1 MTSDI
6 ICLNWISKLPKST
19 SMVMKIITLF
29 TLLSLLITTPGIGT
43 QQDSLSGLVLDYDS
57 GEPVPGAHVY
67 FSGHQ
72 NGTVTGPDG
81 TFDMTVPAGDNT
93 LVISH
98 IGYRDSILDIDNTG
112 NNLSLTIHL
121 QPLQVQSDDIIITAG
136 RVQMHYS
143 GIYSNS
149 KTRTVEDHMS
159 SISGLDMVTRANF
172 GKDPV
177 IRGLRDGRVNVL
189 IDGMRLTPAC
199 VDGMDPATA
208 YVEADNLQSI
218 EISRGQEAY
227 PLASTAPGGA
237 VNFTMAQPALNTGL
251 RASIETGYHSVSNQQ
266 MGQGAFVYG
275 GESLAVRISGTYRN
289 AGDLRT
295 GEGRRIGDSGLEK
308 GNIFTSVLYKP
319 AENHQFNLRYIGDF
333 AGKIGYPMLLM
344 DTRRADAHIA
354 GLRHTWTNPSNRIN
368 SIESNLYINRVEH
381 WMDDYDRDV
390 TKRDVMKNMYM
401 PMYGETLTAG
411 LTSELNASKN
421 SHFLNLKFEAFSI
434 DAFADML
441 MEHVNPEIRD
451 MYLVNLGDVSQRNA
465 SISAAYQYFAGNGW
479 ILGGNVQAELGT
491 NRLAE
496 ESALNTYRAEYPEL
510 ENLEP
515 TDIVYSIGLSA
526 EKEITERFQT
536 GLRISDGYR
545 LPDHM
550 ERYGYYVYQPL
561 DGFFYH
567 GNPGLRTERS
577 SQAELFFTYGNERT
591 RLSGNTSFWVNRMDN
606 YIAGNR
612 YDDLFKQYGNMGL
625 AVLTGFETDVNVQIT
640 GRWTSG
646 ASVSYVFGQHNKL
659 DEPLPMIPPLKGTLF
674 LQRQSD
680 IVSLESHL
688 RWAASQNRI
697 AEQNSLETRTGG
709 YALWDLFASTR
720 ITQNLTLQTGFE
732 NLLNTFYTDHLSV
745 NSMPGAGR
753 NIYVSLR
760 VVL

>member
-1 MTSDI
+1 
-6 ICLNWISKLPKST
+6 
-19 SMVMKIITLF
+19 MKILHIFIVLF
-29 TLLSLLITTPGIGT
+29 FFTVSAVFGSDDKIINGT
-43 QQDSLSGLVLDYDS
+43 VLDSES
-57 GEPVPGAHVY
+57 GEPVPGAHLY
-67 FSGHQ
+67 FLGYQ

-81 TFDMTVPAGDNT
+81 TFDIAVPAGVNI

-98 IGYRDSILDIDNTG
+98 IGYRDSFLDISDAGFHST
-112 NNLSLTIHL
+112 LTVYL
-121 QPLQVQSDDIIITAG
+121 QPLQIQSDDIIITAG
-136 RVQMHYS
+136 RMQMHYS

-149 KTRTVEDHMS
+149 KTRAVEDHMT

-172 GKDPV
+172 AKDPV

-227 PLASTAPGGA
+227 PLSSTAPGGA
-237 VNFTMAQPALNTGL
+237 VNFTMAQPILNTGFTG
-251 RASIETGYHSVSNQQ
+251 SIETGYHTVSDQQ
-266 MGQGAFVYG
+266 MGQAAFAYG
-275 GESLAVRISGTYRN
+275 GENLAVRISGTYRN

-295 GEGRRIGDSGLEK
+295 GNGTRIGDSGLEK

-354 GLRHTWTNPSNRIN
+354 GLRHTWSNPSNRIN
-368 SIESNLYINRVEH
+368 SLTSNLYINRVEH
-381 WMDDYDRDV
+381 WMDDFDRDV

-411 LTSELNASKN
+411 LTSELNASIN

-479 ILGGNVQAELGT
+479 ILGGNVQAELGS
-491 NRLAE
+491 NRLEE
-496 ESALNTYRAEYPEL
+496 ESAVNTYRAEYPGL
-510 ENLEP
+510 GNLEP
-515 TDIVYSIGLSA
+515 TDAVYSIGLSA

-536 GLRISDGYR
+536 GVRISDGYR

-567 GNPGLRTERS
+567 GNPGLKTERS
-577 SQAELFFTYGNERT
+577 SQAELFVTFGNERT

-612 YDDLFKQYGNMGL
+612 FDDLFKRYENMGV
-625 AVLTGFETDVNVQIT
+625 AVLTGFETDLNVQIT

-646 ASVSYVFGQHNKL
+646 ASVSYVLGQHNKL

-674 LQRQSD
+674 IQRQSD
-680 IVSLESHL
+680 NVSVESRL

-720 ITQNLTLQTGFE
+720 ITESLSLQAGFE
-732 NLLNTFYTDHLSV
+732 NVLNTFYTDHLSV

-760 VVL
+760 IAL

>member
-1 MTSDI
+1 
-6 ICLNWISKLPKST
+6 
-19 SMVMKIITLF
+19 MKIITLF
-29 TLLSLLITTPGIGT
+29 TLLSLIITTAGFTSQPDTI
-43 QQDSLSGLVLDYDS
+43 SGVVLDSES

-67 FSGHQ
+67 YPGHQ

-81 TFDMTVPAGDNT
+81 FFEISVRNGVNT
-93 LVISH
+93 LAISH
-98 IGYRDSILDIDNTG
+98 IGYRDSFLDISDTG
-112 NNLSLTIHL
+112 YHSSLTIKLH
-121 QPLQVQSDDIIITAG
+121 PLQVQSDDIIITAG
-136 RVQMHYS
+136 RMQMNYS

-149 KTRTVEDHMS
+149 KTRAVEDHMA

-172 GKDPV
+172 AKDPV

-208 YVEADNLQSI
+208 YVEADNLKSI

-237 VNFTMAQPALNTGL
+237 VNFAMAQPRLNTGFTGN
-251 RASIETGYHSVSNQQ
+251 IETGYHSVSEQQ
-266 MGQGAFVYG
+266 MGQAAFAHG
-275 GESLAVRISGTYRN
+275 GENLAFRISGTYRK

-295 GEGRRIGDSGLEK
+295 GDGTRIVDSGLEK
-308 GNIFTSVLYKP
+308 GNIFSSVLYRP
-319 AENHQFNLRYIGDF
+319 TENHQFNLRYIGDF

-354 GLRHTWTNPSNRIN
+354 GLKHTWTNPSNRIN
-368 SIESNLYINRVEH
+368 FITSNLYINRVEH
-381 WMDDYDRDV
+381 WMDDYSRDV
-390 TKRDVMKNMYM
+390 TQRDVMKNMYM

-421 SHFLNLKFEAFSI
+421 SHFLNLKIELFSI

-451 MYLVNLGDVSQRNA
+451 MYLVNLGDVRQRNT

-479 ILGGNVQAELGT
+479 LLGVNVQAEAGT
-491 NRLAE
+491 NQLSER
-496 ESALNTYRAEYPEL
+496 SAVNTFRAEYPGL

-515 TDIVYSIGLSA
+515 TDVVYSIGLSA
-526 EKEITERFQT
+526 EKEITDRFQA
-536 GLRISDGYR
+536 GVRISDGYR
-545 LPDHM
+545 LPSHM

-567 GNPGLRTERS
+567 GNPGLKTERS
-577 SQAELFFTYGNERT
+577 SQAELFVTFGNDRSL
-591 RLSGNTSFWVNRMDN
+591 LSGNTSFWVNRMDN

-612 YDDLFKQYGNMGL
+612 FDELFKRYKNMGV
-625 AVLTGFETDVNVQIT
+625 AVLTGFETDVTVQIN
-640 GRWTSG
+640 GRWTGS
-646 ASVSYVFGQHNKL
+646 ASASYVLGQHREL
-659 DEPLPMIPPLKGTLF
+659 EEPLPMIPPLKGTL
-674 LQRQSD
+674 LIQRQSD
-680 IVSLESHL
+680 TVSVESRF

-697 AEQNSLETRTGG
+697 AGQNSLETQTKG
-709 YALWDLFASTR
+709 YALWDLFVSTR

-760 VVL
+760 ISL